1 MITRTWCGAT
11 RAEDADAYVAVLES
25 TGVQECRALPGNRGV
40 VVLRRVV
47 EGRCEFRFLSFWD
60 SWEAVKSF
68 AGPEPE
74 RAVFYPEDD
83 RFLIAR
89 DLHVDHFET
98 PVLDLPA
105 GGAIRDRHRGSGDA

>member
-1 MITRTWCGAT
+1 MITRTWSGAT
-11 RAEDADAYVAVLES
+11 RAEDAEAYAAVLQR
-25 TGVQECRALPGNRGV
+25 TGVKECRALPGNRGV

-60 SWEAVKSF
+60 SWDAVRSF
-68 AGPEPE
+68 AGPAPE

-83 RFLIAR
+83 RYLVAR

-98 PVLDLPA
+98 ALFDVPPA
-105 GGAIRDRHRGSGDA
+105 TGET